1 MSVVCVC
8 ITRVC
13 VCVCCGCLMG
23 EERVQLCR
31 GCLRRR
37 KERRVA
43 RAQRQG
49 LSEFEFHHPP
59 PETRPSPPTCC
70 PPPPAPNLLLHD
82 GRHRP
87 HQPVLPRP
95 RGQYP
100 LHCPRTHTGRNH
112 CGHQRSSPHSTRAFS
127 SLALELTVTS
137 RSDQHPPLSTLI
149 PTPDRSLLQ
158 KAYRKSALLH
168 HPDKHASASEA
179 KREQESTV
187 FQQVGFAYAVLKD
200 EARRKRCAAF
210 PPCHL
215 CHSLL
220 NSPSL
225 RGHC

>member
-1 MSVVCVC
+1 MRVYHA
-8 ITRVC
+8 RVC
-13 VCVCCGCLMG
+13 VCVLRLSDGRR
-23 EERVQLCR
+23 ERVQLCR

-49 LSEFEFHHPP
+49 LSDFEFHHPP
-59 PETRPSPPTCC
+59 PRTRPSPPSCC

-82 GRHRP
+82 GRRRP
-87 HQPVLPRP
+87 HQPILPRP
-95 RGQYP
+95 RGQHP
-100 LHCPRTHTGRNH
+100 LHRPRNHTGRNH
-112 CGHQRSSPHSTRAFS
+112 CGYQRSSPHSIRAFS
-127 SLALELTVTS
+127 SLALELTVAS
-137 RSDQHPPLSTLI
+137 RSDQQPSLFTLI
-149 PTPDRSLLQ
+149 PIPDRSHLQ

-210 PPCHL
+210 PLVTFAIRCSTRLP
-215 CHSLL
+215 
-220 NSPSL
+220 
-225 RGHC
+225 